1 MDVSVRRS
9 GQSTVVSALILI
21 GCSLL
26 CFAIGLGVGFAV
38 WGPEAAP
45 DEEVASV
52 TPPGEPTPATN
63 TVVTPPDPG
72 IEHLESLEDVWPAR
86 HLFIAIEGTSPS
98 QEAQKLLATL
108 RPGGVI
114 LTARNVQSTQQ
125 ATQLVQD
132 VKSAVGLGSGIYD
145 LPLIAADQE
154 GGVVNRLNLGTA
166 PGAREIA
173 SRRDLEYARQMGK
186 TYAEACSKLGVGV
199 MLAPVLDVFQP
210 GAAAK
215 MESRTFG
222 SNEKTVAAMG
232 LWFASGVIEG
242 GVIPVV
248 KYYPGMGGVKS
259 NSRSPLPVLNQ
270 STRELAGTMYP
281 FAEAAALKIP
291 GILAGHISVP
301 AIDKSDPPRPASLSP
316 TMINT
321 VLRDR
326 WEYSGVVVADDIAL
340 DAVTKSYSLPDAAVE
355 ALASGC
361 DAVIVTSSDP
371 AIIRAI
377 CVRIESAVQS
387 GELASSALRE
397 SKKRLDGWQDWLR
410 NPTPLAGTLPNVLPA
425 EGSEPEVVETATQ
438 PDTQPAPTGEPSEI
452 IYTVQAGDVLSKI
465 ASKYEGV
472 TTRDIIEW
480 NNLSNSNIRVGQEL
494 KIRVR
499 GMAPAVPATED
510 APEPEVVEPEP
521 TPEPPAPEA
530 PLETSEYVVQ
540 SGDVL
545 SRIASKLGV
554 TTQQIMEWNDLKNT
568 NIQVGQKLSIG
579 APAAPEPAP
588 AAEPEVVDPEPE
600 VVAPEP
606 EVAEPEPETVEPEPE
621 EVQPEPATDS
631 PETTSEMIEYTVV
644 SGDILSRIASKFDVT
659 TKELMEWNGLKDSRL
674 SIGQKLSIGAPA
686 TTDPTPAPAPEV
698 VEPEPEVVEPEPEVA
713 EPEPEVMDA
722 PEPETVDP
730 ADLEGATEYTV
741 KSGDALSKIASQF
754 NVTTKQIMEWN
765 DLKNSQIRVGQ
776 KLSLIPGEDAE
787 TPEPD
792 TAPETASDPTPAPAT
807 TDEAGVSQK
816 KHSVQVG
823 ETLGGIAAA
832 YGVSVTDLSSWNDL
846 DPDTKLQAGR
856 VLTIYA
862 EGAPKADSA
871 PADEEP
877 EAEFDAYL
885 IQSGDSPLSIATKY
899 GITPEELMRINGI
912 TDVNTLRV
920 GQSLKVPKE

>member
-26 CFAIGLGVGFAV
+26 CFAIGIGVGFAV
-38 WGPEAAP
+38 WGPEATPA
-45 DEEVASV
+45 DEIPTQASS
-52 TPPGEPTPATN
+52 GEPTPETN
-63 TVVTPPDPG
+63 AVVTPPDPG

-98 QEAQKLLATL
+98 QEAQELLATL
-108 RPGGVI
+108 KPGGVV

-132 VKSAVGLGSGIYD
+132 VKNAVGLGSGIYD
-145 LPLIAADQE
+145 LPLISADQE

-173 SRRDLEYARQMGK
+173 SRRDLEHARQVGK
-186 TYAEACSKLGVGV
+186 TYAEACAKLGVGV

-326 WEYSGVVVADDIAL
+326 WEYTGVVLADDIAQ
-340 DAVTKSYSLPDAAVE
+340 DAVTESYSLPDAAVE

-361 DAVIVTSSDP
+361 DAVIVTSTDP
-371 AIIRAI
+371 AVIRAI
-377 CVRIESAVQS
+377 CARIESAVQS

-410 NPTPLAGTLPNVLPA
+410 SPAPLTGTLPNVLPA

-438 PDTQPAPTGEPSEI
+438 PETQPAQTGEPSEV

-465 ASKYEGV
+465 AAKYDGV

-480 NNLSNSNIRVGQEL
+480 NNLSNSNIRVGQDL
-494 KIRVR
+494 KIRVL
-499 GMAPAVPATED
+499 GAAPVEPTVEET
-510 APEPEVVEPEP
+510 PEPEVVEPEP
-521 TPEPPAPEA
+521 TESQA
-530 PLETSEYVVQ
+530 PLETSEYVVK
-540 SGDVL
+540 SGDIL
-545 SRIASKLGV
+545 SRIASRLGV
-554 TTQQIMEWNDLKNT
+554 TTQQIMEWNDLKNS

-579 APAAPEPAP
+579 APAAAEPAP
-588 AAEPEVVDPEPE
+588 TPEPE
-600 VVAPEP
+600 VVEPEP
-606 EVAEPEPETVEPEPE
+606 EVVEPEPETAAPEADVPPTPAPDA
-621 EVQPEPATDS
+621 VQPEPATDA
-631 PETTSEMIEYTVV
+631 PEATSEMIEYTVV

-659 TKELMEWNGLKDSRL
+659 TKDLMEWNGLKDSRL

-686 TTDPTPAPAPEV
+686 KPEMESDPAPEA
-698 VEPEPEVVEPEPEVA
+698 VEPEAEEVEPEPEVA
-713 EPEPEVMDA
+713 EPEPEVVDT
-722 PEPETVDP
+722 PEPETEAP

-741 KSGDALSKIASQF
+741 KSGDALSKIATKF

-765 DLKNSQIRVGQ
+765 DLTNSQIRVGQ
-776 KLSLIPGEDAE
+776 TLRLIPGEDAA
-787 TPEPD
+787 TPEPES
-792 TAPETASDPTPAPAT
+792 TPETAAEPTPAPAAS
-807 TDEAGVSQK
+807 DEAGVSQK

-823 ETLGGIAAA
+823 ETLSEIAAE
-832 YGVSVTDLSSWNDL
+832 YGVTVSELSSWNDL
-846 DPDTKLQAGR
+846 DADTKLQAGR

-862 EGAPKADSA
+862 DGAPKADSEST
-871 PADEEP
+871 DQEP
-877 EAEFDAYL
+877 EDEFDAYV
-885 IQSGDSPLSIATKY
+885 IQSGDSPLSIATTY
-899 GITPEELMRINGI
+899 GITPEELMRMNGI

-920 GQSLKVPKE
+920 GQSLRVPKQ